1 MSPAM
6 AFSLVL
12 FKGLLARNELTTLF
26 WCHIDQ
32 VKNTKKKKICRCFS
46 ISSTIVPQITSSFR
60 RINVQGK
67 QGKQLILAKIVRFIP
82 QENAKER

>member
-32 VKNTKKKKICRCFS
+32 VKNTKKKLCRWFS